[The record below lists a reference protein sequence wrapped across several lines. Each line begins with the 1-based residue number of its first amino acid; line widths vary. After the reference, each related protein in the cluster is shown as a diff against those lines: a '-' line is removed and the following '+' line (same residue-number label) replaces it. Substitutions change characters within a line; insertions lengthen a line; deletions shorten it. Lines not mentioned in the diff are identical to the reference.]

1 MPYRRLPNTNQS
13 RLRALQQLVQVGDAV
28 MDLKE
33 TTLRSELI
41 FDGTILHLYRD
52 DIRLPGGGK
61 AHREII
67 RHIGAVCVIP
77 LLDDGRVVM
86 ERQYRYPVDEVI
98 LEIPAGKLDYKGED
112 HEQAVL
118 RELEEE
124 TGYRAAHYTPLGVM
138 YPTPGC
144 CDEKVYI
151 YLATGL
157 TAAEAHPDADEF
169 LDVERC
175 PLDEMVQKVLAGEIT
190 DAKTQIGIL
199 KAKMLLDSQKG
210 EA

>member
-1 MPYRRLPNTNQS
+1 MDHLIEKTKERSTAFQGCLLRLDVDTVTLPD
-13 RLRALQQLVQVGDAV
+13 G
-28 MDLKE
+28 KE
-33 TTLRSELI
+33 GVRE
-41 FDGTILHLYRD
+41 Y
-52 DIRLPGGGK
+52 IRHPGGVGVV
-61 AHREII
+61 ALTDE
-67 RHIGAVCVIP
+67 GEV
-77 LLDDGRVVM
+77 LLVK
-86 ERQYRYPVDEVI
+86 QYRYPYGEV
-98 LEIPAGKLDYKGED
+98 LTEIPAGKRDKGED
-112 HEQAVL
+112 PLVTGM

-144 CDEKVYI
+144 CDEMVYI

-157 TAAEAHPDADEF
+157 TQSEAHLDEDEF

-175 PLDEMVQKVLAGEIT
+175 PLDEMVQRVMAGEIT

-199 KAKMLLDSQKG
+199 KTKMLLDSQKE

>member
-1 MPYRRLPNTNQS
+1 MDHLIEKTKERSTAFQGCLLRLDVDTITLPD
-13 RLRALQQLVQVGDAV
+13 GKEAV
-28 MDLKE
+28 RE
-33 TTLRSELI
+33 
-41 FDGTILHLYRD
+41 Y
-52 DIRLPGGGK
+52 IRHPGGVGVV
-61 AHREII
+61 ALTEE
-67 RHIGAVCVIP
+67 GEV
-77 LLDDGRVVM
+77 LLVK
-86 ERQYRYPVDEVI
+86 QYRYPYGEV
-98 LEIPAGKLDYKGED
+98 LTEIPAGKRDKGED
-112 HEQAVL
+112 PLVTGM

-124 TGYRAAHYTPLGVM
+124 TGYRAAHYTSLGVM

>member
-1 MPYRRLPNTNQS
+1 MDHLIEKTKERSTAFQGCLLRLDVDTITLPD
-13 RLRALQQLVQVGDAV
+13 GKEAV
-28 MDLKE
+28 RE
-33 TTLRSELI
+33 
-41 FDGTILHLYRD
+41 Y
-52 DIRLPGGGK
+52 IRHPGGVGVV
-61 AHREII
+61 ALTDE
-67 RHIGAVCVIP
+67 GEV
-77 LLDDGRVVM
+77 LLVK
-86 ERQYRYPVDEVI
+86 QYRYPYGEV
-98 LEIPAGKLDYKGED
+98 LTEIPAGKRDKGED
-112 HEQAVL
+112 PLVTGM

-199 KAKMLLDSQKG
+199 KAKMLLDSQKE